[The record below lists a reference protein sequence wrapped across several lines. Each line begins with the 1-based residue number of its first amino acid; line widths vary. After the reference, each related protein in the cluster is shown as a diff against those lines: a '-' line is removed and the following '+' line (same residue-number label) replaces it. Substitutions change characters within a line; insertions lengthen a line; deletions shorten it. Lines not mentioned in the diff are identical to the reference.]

1 MRWTKHLWQYTC
13 VNLKYFASFC
23 PFLTKGSNW
32 HFYEF
37 SFFGKNGLFGSKLN
51 FFSLEKNFLCWQLG
65 ENFLNKEVTDRFL
78 DFVFWQKEVNDCFA
92 SFCQK
97 KVSLTSF
104 CEKIFFRKLSVTSF
118 FNLFLVEVYWQSKDL
133 VFLTTNKHYEKNNE
147 TQN

>member
-1 MRWTKHLWQYTC
+1 MGSSSSALFWQ
-13 VNLKYFASFC
+13 
-23 PFLTKGSNW
+23 
-32 HFYEF
+32 
-37 SFFGKNGLFGSKLN
+37 
-51 FFSLEKNFLCWQLG
+51 
-65 ENFLNKEVTDRFL
+65 KEVTDIFMNFHFLAKMDSLGQNLIFLAWKKNFCVGNLEKIFWILKEVTDKFL
-78 DFVFWQKEVNDCFA
+78 DFVFWQKEVNDYFA